1 MSHIIRTIDD
11 IHVTFTAESPHAQ
24 KRMSEVWGAP
34 VKRFSVRE
42 RESVINFVLWSIRE
56 NFGLPDDLS
65 PA

>member
-1 MSHIIRTIDD
+1 MADIIRTIDD
-11 IHVTFTAESPHAQ
+11 IHVTFTAESAHAQ

-34 VKRFSVRE
+34 VKRFSISE
-42 RESVINFVLWSIRE
+42 RQSIINFVLWSIRE